1 MSLNFPLPK
10 IRTFR
15 FSLDTSCLSLPEG
28 GGGVSCL
35 NEQVL
40 SCWVVMIIPFPLPQH
55 QHTLFQRRRLNPG
68 RNVVSD
74 KKCAGAEG
82 EEMVLAFH
90 FVFKRRYRYTERS
103 HMLGE
108 RHKWMFLSDLRF
120 FML

>member
-1 MSLNFPLPK
+1 
-10 IRTFR
+10 
-15 FSLDTSCLSLPEG
+15 
-28 GGGVSCL
+28 
-35 NEQVL
+35 
-40 SCWVVMIIPFPLPQH
+40 MIIPFSLPQH
-55 QHTLFQRRRLNPG
+55 QHTLCQRRG

-108 RHKWMFLSDLRF
+108 RHKWMFSSDLRF